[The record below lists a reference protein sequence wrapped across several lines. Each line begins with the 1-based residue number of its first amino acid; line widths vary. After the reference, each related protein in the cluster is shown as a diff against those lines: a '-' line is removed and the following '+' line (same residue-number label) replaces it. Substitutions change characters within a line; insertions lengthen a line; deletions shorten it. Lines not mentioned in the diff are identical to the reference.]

1 MKFLLA
7 RILLF
12 KDIFQNRL
20 KYLIFRYLIDDLKF
34 DLRMYVLLAGVDP
47 LRIFIYKDGLAR
59 FATEPYQSPNT

>member
-7 RILLF
+7 KILLF